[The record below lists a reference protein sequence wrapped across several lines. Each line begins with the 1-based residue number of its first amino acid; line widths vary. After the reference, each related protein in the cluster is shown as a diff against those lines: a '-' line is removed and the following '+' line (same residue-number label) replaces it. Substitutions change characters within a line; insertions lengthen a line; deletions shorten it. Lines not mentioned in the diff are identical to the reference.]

1 MSRES
6 RPPGFD
12 MSYRPKA
19 RRSFGPPMVS
29 WIFPTV
35 YLVFAMAFVG
45 IVISTDL
52 NVSSGWIYRYFVEG
66 DDRRIIGV
74 HTIAVFVMIG
84 GIASML
90 RTKMR
95 GVVIYGD
102 GIGFRDVGNWGWPTV
117 RNYGWAEIDSVRFES
132 AAIALRLW
140 DGTTQW
146 LPVVADFDGMRRAI
160 ELVSVARG
168 IPVDGVGLRPVEA
181 VRADLEEGGIGG

>member
-1 MSRES
+1 MGKWWRGFGKLDFGGAAIVAACVVGRGFDMVGRMSRES

-117 RNYGWAEIDSVRFES
+117 RNYG
-132 AAIALRLW
+132 
-140 DGTTQW
+140 
-146 LPVVADFDGMRRAI
+146 
-160 ELVSVARG
+160 
-168 IPVDGVGLRPVEA
+168 
-181 VRADLEEGGIGG
+181 